1 MSKII
6 LGAPSLSGKGANELV
21 AAAFIEAVFPL
32 KVTVS
37 NLITNS
43 LIFPEVD
50 GLFLEGEQASVVVEI
65 NDYDTLQRLASSIEA
80 VAEINRYEA
89 LLTIETWVDAELV
102 IDTSEVAVDSIVT
115 TGKTS
120 KAKAG

>member
-21 AAAFIEAVFPL
+21 AVAFKEAVFPL

-37 NLITNS
+37 SLITNS

-50 GLFLEGEQASVVVEI
+50 GLFLEGELASVVVEI

-89 LLTIETWVDAELV
+89 P
-102 IDTSEVAVDSIVT
+102 IDN
-115 TGKTS
+115 
-120 KAKAG
+120 